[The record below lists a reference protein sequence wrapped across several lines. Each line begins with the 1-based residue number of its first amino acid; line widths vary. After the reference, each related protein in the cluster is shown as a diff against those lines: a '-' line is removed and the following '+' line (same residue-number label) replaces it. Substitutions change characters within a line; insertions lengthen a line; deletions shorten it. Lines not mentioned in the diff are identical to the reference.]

1 VEHARPTGRIDG
13 VLARLAAATP
23 RRKALV
29 TYLCCGDPD
38 EAESIEL
45 AVACA
50 EEGADILELGMPFSD
65 PTADGPAIARAS
77 QRALAKGGGLDAT
90 LRVAR
95 AVRARC
101 TAPIVL
107 FGYYNPL
114 FVRGE
119 ETVVALAADAGVDA
133 LLVVDLPVD
142 ESLELRALAA
152 ARGLGVI
159 PLVAPTSRPERIVA
173 LAEVARRFPIP
184 FVYYV
189 SMMGVTGGAGKTAV
203 LDEASV
209 QAARVR
215 ELSGRPTVVGFGID
229 SAAGAKTAAALADGV
244 VVGSAI
250 VRRIEEGLT
259 PEGRLA
265 AVRAIVRELRAA
277 V

>member
-1 VEHARPTGRIDG
+1 MGRIDD
-13 VLARLAAATP
+13 VLAQRAKFVEEAH
-23 RRKALV
+23 RKALV

-38 EAESIEL
+38 EAGSVDL
-45 AVACA
+45 AVACV

-101 TAPIVL
+101 NAPIVL

-119 ETVVALAADAGVDA
+119 EKVVELAFEAGVDA
-133 LLVVDLPVD
+133 FLIVDLPID
-142 ESLELRALAA
+142 ESIPLRTVAA
-152 ARGLGVI
+152 KRGLGVI
-159 PLVAPTSRPERIVA
+159 PLIAPTSRPERLGKVA
-173 LAEVARRFPIP
+173 DVAKRFPVP

-189 SMMGVTGGAGKTAV
+189 SMMGVTGGAGATDV
-203 LDEASV
+203 LAEAGR

-215 ELSGRPTVVGFGID
+215 EVTARPTVVGFGID
-229 SAAGAKTAAALADGV
+229 SAAAAKVAAAEADGV

-250 VRRIEEGLT
+250 VRRIEEAAS
-259 PEGRLA
+259 PEARLS
-265 AVRAIVRELRAA
+265 AVRAIVRELRGAI
-277 V
+277 

>member
-1 VEHARPTGRIDG
+1 MGRIED
-13 VLARLAAATP
+13 VLAARAKDPGAHK
-23 RRKALV
+23 KALV

-38 EAESIEL
+38 EAGSVDL

-77 QRALAKGGGLDAT
+77 LRALRNGGGLDAT

-101 TAPIVL
+101 ATPIVL

-114 FVRGE
+114 SVRGE
-119 ETVVALAADAGVDA
+119 ERVVELAAEAGVDA
-133 LLVVDLPVD
+133 FLVVDLPID
-142 ESLELRALAA
+142 ESLSLRRLAA
-152 ARGLGVI
+152 KRGIGVV
-159 PLVAPTSRPERIVA
+159 PLVAPTSRPERIAKIADVA
-173 LAEVARRFPIP
+173 KDLPVP

-189 SMMGVTGGAGKTAV
+189 SMMGVTGGAGAV
-203 LDEASV
+203 DVLAEAGR

-215 ELSGRPTVVGFGID
+215 EVTARPTVVGFGID
-229 SAAGAKTAAALADGV
+229 SAAAKVAAADSDGV

-250 VRRIEEGLT
+250 VRRIEEGAT
-259 PEGRLA
+259 PEARVS
-265 AVRAIVRELRAA
+265 AVRTIVRDLRSAI
-277 V
+277 

>member
-1 VEHARPTGRIDG
+1 MGRIDD
-13 VLARLAAATP
+13 VLAQRAKGEARTGAGT
-23 RRKALV
+23 KALV

-38 EAESIEL
+38 EAGSVDL

-50 EEGADILELGMPFSD
+50 EAGADILELGMPFSD

-77 QRALAKGGGLDAT
+77 QRALKNGGGLDAT

-101 TAPIVL
+101 DAPIVL

-119 ETVVALAADAGVDA
+119 EKLVALAADAGVDA
-133 LLVVDLPVD
+133 FLVVDLPID
-142 ESLELRALAA
+142 ESMSLRAFAA
-152 ARGLGVI
+152 ARGLAVI
-159 PLVAPTSRPERIVA
+159 PLVAPTSRPDRITKI
-173 LAEVARRFPIP
+173 AEVAKRFPVP

-189 SMMGVTGGAGKTAV
+189 SMMGVTGGAGATDV
-203 LDEASV
+203 LAEAGR

-215 ELSGRPTVVGFGID
+215 EVTSRPAVVGFGID
-229 SAAGAKTAAALADGV
+229 SARAAKAAAADADGV

-250 VRRIEEGLT
+250 VRRIEEGT
-259 PEGRLA
+259 SPEARVT
-265 AVRAIVRELRAA
+265 AVRAIVKELRDAI
-277 V
+277 

>member
-1 VEHARPTGRIDG
+1 MARTTARIED
-13 VLARLAAATP
+13 VLAERKRSVGHT
-23 RRKALV
+23 KALV

-38 EAESIEL
+38 EAASIDL

-77 QRALAKGGGLDAT
+77 QRALANGGGLDAT

-95 AVRARC
+95 AVRARS

-119 ETVVALAADAGVDA
+119 QSVVELAAAAGVDA
-133 LLVVDLPVD
+133 FLVVDLPID
-142 ESLELRALAA
+142 ESIPLREIAMK
-152 ARGLGVI
+152 RGLGVV
-159 PLVAPTSRPERIVA
+159 PLVAPTSQPARIEKI
-173 LAEVARRFPIP
+173 AEVATRFPVP

-189 SMMGVTGGAGKTAV
+189 SMMGVTGGAGAV
-203 LDEASV
+203 DVLAEAGR

-215 ELSGRPTVVGFGID
+215 DVTGRPTVVGFGID
-229 SAAGAKTAAALADGV
+229 SPSAAKVAASGADGV

-250 VRRIEEGLT
+250 VRRVEEGAT
-259 PEGRLA
+259 PEARLS
-265 AVRAIVRELRAA
+265 AVREIVRGLRAA
-277 V
+277 I

>member
-1 VEHARPTGRIDG
+1 MGRIEEA
-13 VLARLAAATP
+13 LARRAANEAGHP
-23 RRKALV
+23 KALV

-38 EAESIEL
+38 EAESVNL

-77 QRALAKGGGLDAT
+77 QRALAKGGGFDAT

-95 AVRARC
+95 AVRAHC
-101 TAPIVL
+101 ATPIVL

-119 ETVVALAADAGVDA
+119 ERVVALAADAGVDA
-133 LLVVDLPVD
+133 FLVVDLPLD
-142 ESLELRALAA
+142 ESTSLRSLAA
-152 ARGLGVI
+152 AREISVV
-159 PLVAPTSRPERIVA
+159 PLVAPTSTPERIA
-173 LAEVARRFPIP
+173 KIGETAKRFPVP

-189 SMMGVTGGAGKTAV
+189 SMMGVTGGSGLTHV
-203 LDEASV
+203 LADAST

-215 ELSGRPTVVGFGID
+215 GLTGRPTLVGFGID
-229 SAAGAKTAAALADGV
+229 SGAAARTAGAEADGV

-250 VRRIEEGLT
+250 VRKIEEGT
-259 PEGRLA
+259 SPEARLA
-265 AVRAIVRELRAA
+265 AVRAIVQELRSAT
-277 V
+277 

>member
-1 VEHARPTGRIDG
+1 MGRIEDT
-13 VLARLAAATP
+13 LAE
-23 RRKALV
+23 RRAVEGHPKALV

-38 EAESIEL
+38 EIGSVDL

-77 QRALAKGGGLDAT
+77 ERALAKGGGLDAT

-101 TAPIVL
+101 ATPIVL

-119 ETVVALAADAGVDA
+119 ESVVAMAADAGVDA
-133 LLVVDLPVD
+133 FLVVDLPID
-142 ESLELRALAA
+142 ESLPLREFAFK
-152 ARGLGVI
+152 RGLGVV
-159 PLVAPTSRPERIVA
+159 PLVAPTSRPARVTLIK
-173 LAEVARRFPIP
+173 EVAKTFPIP

-189 SMMGVTGGAGKTAV
+189 SMMGVTGGAGSVAV
-203 LDEASV
+203 LAEAGR
-209 QAARVR
+209 QAAEVR
-215 ELSGRPTVVGFGID
+215 SVTGLPTVVGFGID
-229 SAAGAKTAAALADGV
+229 SPEAAKIAGVGADGV

-250 VRRIEEGLT
+250 VRKIEANSDADVT
-259 PEGRLA
+259 LA
-265 AVRAIVRELRAA
+265 AVRQLVRGLRGAL
-277 V
+277 

>member
-1 VEHARPTGRIDG
+1 MGRIEDT
-13 VLARLAAATP
+13 LARRAKTVAPDGT
-23 RRKALV
+23 RHDKALV

-50 EEGADILELGMPFSD
+50 ESGADILELGLPFSD

-77 QRALAKGGGLDAT
+77 QRSLARGGGLDAT
-90 LRVAR
+90 LRVAK

-101 TAPIVL
+101 DAPIVL

-119 ETVVALAADAGVDA
+119 EKVVALAADAGIDA
-133 LLVVDLPVD
+133 FLVVDLPVD
-142 ESLELRALAA
+142 ESVSLRTIALT
-152 ARGLGVI
+152 RGLAVI
-159 PLVAPTSRPERIVA
+159 PLVAPTSREGRITK
-173 LAEVARRFPIP
+173 LAEAAEKFPMP

-189 SMMGVTGGAGKTAV
+189 SMMGVTGGAGATDV
-203 LDEASV
+203 LAEAGR

-215 ELSGRPTVVGFGID
+215 AVTKRPTVVGFGID
-229 SAAGAKTAAALADGV
+229 SAGAAKVAAADSDGV

-250 VRRIEEGLT
+250 VRRIEEGKT
-259 PEGRLA
+259 PEERIT
-265 AVRAIVRELRAA
+265 AVRAIVRDLRAA
-277 V
+277 L

>member
-1 VEHARPTGRIDG
+1 MGRIDD
-13 VLARLAAATP
+13 VLTRRAASADT
-23 RRKALV
+23 RTRALI
-29 TYLCCGDPD
+29 TYLCCGDPG
-38 EAESIEL
+38 EAESVDL
-45 AVACA
+45 AVACV

-101 TAPIVL
+101 DAPIVL

-119 ETVVALAADAGVDA
+119 AEAVALAADAGVDA
-133 LLVVDLPVD
+133 FLIVDLPIE
-142 ESLELRALAA
+142 ESISLRTLAA

-159 PLVAPTSRPERIVA
+159 PLVAPTSTPERISKIA
-173 LAEVARRFPIP
+173 ELAKRFPVP

-189 SMMGVTGGAGKTAV
+189 SMMGVTGGAGITSV
-203 LDEASV
+203 LVEASA

-215 ELSGRPTVVGFGID
+215 DVTGRPTVVGFGID
-229 SAAGAKTAAALADGV
+229 SAGAARAAGAKADGI

-250 VRRIEEGLT
+250 VRRIEEGT
-259 PEGRLA
+259 SPAARIA
-265 AVRAIVRELRAA
+265 AVREIVKLLREAL
-277 V
+277 

>member
-1 VEHARPTGRIDG
+1 MGRIDD
-13 VLARLAAATP
+13 ALAARAKTAAP
-23 RRKALV
+23 HHKALV

-38 EAESIEL
+38 EAGSIDL

-95 AVRARC
+95 AVRARSK
-101 TAPIVL
+101 APIVL

-119 ETVVALAADAGVDA
+119 EKVIALAAEAGVDA
-133 LLVVDLPVD
+133 LLVVDLPID
-142 ESLELRALAA
+142 ESLSLRTLAA

-159 PLVAPTSRPERIVA
+159 PLVAPTSRPERIA
-173 LAEVARRFPIP
+173 KIAEVAKRFPVP

-189 SMMGVTGGAGKTAV
+189 SMMGVTGGAGNTDV
-203 LDEASV
+203 LAEAGK

-215 ELSGRPTVVGFGID
+215 ELTSRPTVVGFGID
-229 SAAGAKTAAALADGV
+229 SAKAAEIAAREADGV

-250 VRRIEEGLT
+250 VRRIEEGRS
-259 PEGRLA
+259 PEARLA
-265 AVRAIVRELRAA
+265 SVRAIVKELRGAI
-277 V
+277 

>member
-1 VEHARPTGRIDG
+1 MSLIDD
-13 VLARLAAATP
+13 VLAKRKQTEGHT
-23 RRKALV
+23 KALV

-38 EAESIEL
+38 EAGSVDL

-77 QRALAKGGGLDAT
+77 ARSLANGGGLDAT

-101 TAPIVL
+101 AAPIVL

-119 ETVVALAADAGVDA
+119 AKVVELAAEAGVDA
-133 LLVVDLPVD
+133 FLVVDLPID
-142 ESLELRALAA
+142 ESLSLRELAMK
-152 ARGLGVI
+152 RGLGVI
-159 PLVAPTSRPERIVA
+159 PLVAPTSRPARIA
-173 LAEVARRFPIP
+173 KIAETAKRFPVP

-189 SMMGVTGGAGKTAV
+189 SMMGVTGGAGAV
-203 LDEASV
+203 DVLAEAGK

-215 ELSGRPTVVGFGID
+215 EVTGRPTVVGFGID
-229 SAAGAKTAAALADGV
+229 SPRAAEVAAAEADGV

-250 VRRIEEGLT
+250 VRKIEEGTT
-259 PEGRLA
+259 PAARLGS
-265 AVRAIVRELRAA
+265 VRDIVRGLRGAL
-277 V
+277 

>member
-1 VEHARPTGRIDG
+1 MARIDDAFARRAK
-13 VLARLAAATP
+13 LAGDHA
-23 RRKALV
+23 KALI

-101 TAPIVL
+101 DVPIVL

-119 ETVVALAADAGVDA
+119 EKVVGLAADAGVDA
-133 LLVVDLPVD
+133 FLVVDLPVD
-142 ESLELRALAA
+142 ESISLRTLAA
-152 ARGLGVI
+152 ARGLAVI
-159 PLVAPTSRPERIVA
+159 PLVAPTSTPERIA
-173 LAEVARRFPIP
+173 KLAEVAKMFPVP

-189 SMMGVTGGAGKTAV
+189 SMMGVTGGAGLTSV
-203 LDEASV
+203 LAEAGA

-215 ELSGRPTVVGFGID
+215 GVTGRPTVVGFGID
-229 SAAGAKTAAALADGV
+229 SGEGAKAAAAESDGI

-250 VRRIEEGLT
+250 VRRIEACT
-259 PEGRLA
+259 SPAARLA
-265 AVRAIVRELRAA
+265 AVRAVVKELRSA

>member
-1 VEHARPTGRIDG
+1 MGRIED
-13 VLARLAAATP
+13 AISKRAQNADPAH
-23 RRKALV
+23 RKTLV

-38 EAESIEL
+38 EAESVDL

-50 EEGADILELGMPFSD
+50 EAGADILELGMPFSD

-77 QRALAKGGGLDAT
+77 QRALRNGGGLDST

-101 TAPIVL
+101 AAPIVL

-119 ETVVALAADAGVDA
+119 EKVVDLAAEAGVDA
-133 LLVVDLPVD
+133 FLVVDLPVD
-142 ESLELRALAA
+142 EAASLRALAA
-152 ARGLGVI
+152 KRGLGVV
-159 PLVAPTSRPERIVA
+159 PLVAPTSRPERITKIADVA
-173 LAEVARRFPIP
+173 KQSLVP

-189 SMMGVTGGAGKTAV
+189 SMMGVTGGAGAIDV
-203 LDEASV
+203 LSEAAR

-215 ELSGRPTVVGFGID
+215 ETTARPTVVGFGID
-229 SAAGAKTAAALADGV
+229 SAAAAKAAADGADGV

-250 VRRIEEGLT
+250 VRRIEEGT
-259 PEGRLA
+259 TAEARVS
-265 AVRAIVRELRAA
+265 AVRAIVAELRAA
-277 V
+277 I

>member
-1 VEHARPTGRIDG
+1 MGRIEDA
-13 VLARLAAATP
+13 LARRAKSDDAH
-23 RRKALV
+23 RKALV

-38 EAESIEL
+38 EAESVDL

-65 PTADGPAIARAS
+65 PTADGPAIARAR
-77 QRALAKGGGLDAT
+77 QRSLAKGGGLDAT

-101 TAPIVL
+101 DTPIVL

-119 ETVVALAADAGVDA
+119 EKAVALAADAGVDA
-133 LLVVDLPVD
+133 LLVVDLPID
-142 ESLELRALAA
+142 ESIALRTLAA

-159 PLVAPTSRPERIVA
+159 PLVAPTSTPERIA
-173 LAEVARRFPIP
+173 MIAEVAKQLPVP

-189 SMMGVTGGAGKTAV
+189 SMMGVTGGAGVTSV
-203 LDEASV
+203 LAEAGS

-215 ELSGRPTVVGFGID
+215 GVTGRPTVVGFGID
-229 SAAGAKTAAALADGV
+229 SAAAAKAAGAQADGV

-250 VRRIEEGLT
+250 VRRIEEST
-259 PEGRLA
+259 SPAARLA
-265 AVRAIVRELRAA
+265 ALRTIVKELRGAI
-277 V
+277 

>member
-1 VEHARPTGRIDG
+1 MGRIDD
-13 VLARLAAATP
+13 VLAKRAKDSHSHT
-23 RRKALV
+23 KALV

-38 EAESIEL
+38 EAGSIEL

-77 QRALAKGGGLDAT
+77 QRSLAKGGGLDAT

-95 AVRARC
+95 AVRARSA
-101 TAPIVL
+101 TPIVL

-119 ETVVALAADAGVDA
+119 ERVVELAAEAGVDA
-133 LLVVDLPVD
+133 FLVVDLPLD
-142 ESLELRALAA
+142 ESIPLREIALK
-152 ARGLGVI
+152 RGLAVI
-159 PLVAPTSRPERIVA
+159 PLVAPTSRPARIEKIA
-173 LAEVARRFPIP
+173 TLANRFPVP

-189 SMMGVTGGAGKTAV
+189 SMMGVTGGAGAV
-203 LDEASV
+203 DVLAQAGK

-215 ELSGRPTVVGFGID
+215 ETTGRPTVVGFGID
-229 SAAGAKTAAALADGV
+229 SPAAARVAAADADGV

-250 VRRIEEGLT
+250 VRKIEAGTT
-259 PEGRLA
+259 PEARLS
-265 AVRAIVRELRAA
+265 AVREIVRGLRGAI
-277 V
+277 